1 MIEMKKF
8 TALTLMLLLLAGCTV
23 GPNYK
28 RPKTDVPG
36 AYRGLAPDQATPS
49 ESASLGDQKWWEVF
63 QDEQLQQLIRTAL
76 QQNYDVR
83 IAATRILEAQA
94 VLGITRADQ
103 LPTVTGGAS
112 TTSQRTPRSKV
123 IPPIESSP
131 SQVNLAFVWELD
143 FWGRYRRATEAAR
156 ANLLASQWARQE
168 VISTLVSN
176 VASAYLQLREL
187 DLELEI
193 SQRTLAS
200 REDSLK
206 LTKLLAD
213 HGATSMLDVRQAE
226 QLVFTAG
233 EQIPS
238 LERRIEQQENFI
250 STLLGKNPD
259 AVPRGRKLTEQ
270 PHAPQVPA
278 GLTSALLERRPDIRQ
293 AEQQLVAFNA
303 RIGIAKAAYFP
314 QIALTANGGY
324 QSSALG
330 SLFTGPAG
338 LWSFGG
344 SLAQPIFE
352 GGRLRNN
359 VRLTEAQKEEAVL
372 FYQQTIQQA
381 FREVSDALIAYRKD
395 QEFRQQ
401 QEQLTGSAEDAAHL
415 SDIRYK
421 GGATS
426 YLEVLTNQTNYFSAE
441 LNLAQA
447 RLNEL
452 LALVQL
458 YKALGGGWQE

>member
-1 MIEMKKF
+1 MKIF
-8 TALTLMLLLLAGCTV
+8 MALASILLLLAGCAV

-28 RPKTDVPG
+28 RPATDVPT
-36 AYRGLAPDQATPS
+36 AYRGLPPDQTAQS

-83 IAATRILEAQA
+83 IAATRILEAEA

-103 LPTVTGGAS
+103 LPTVAGGAS
-112 TTSQRTPRSKV
+112 TANQRTPRSRV

-131 SQVNLAFVWELD
+131 SQVSLSFVWELD

-176 VASAYLQLREL
+176 VAAAYFQLREL

-206 LTKLLAD
+206 LIKLLAD
-213 HGATSMLDVRQAE
+213 HGATSLLDVRQAE
-226 QLVFTAG
+226 QLVFTAA
-233 EQIPS
+233 EQVPS

-250 STLLGKNPD
+250 STLLGKNPE
-259 AVPRGRKLTEQ
+259 AVARGRKLTEQ
-270 PHAPQVPA
+270 PHAPQVPG

-303 RIGIAKAAYFP
+303 RIGVAKAAYFP
-314 QIALTANGGY
+314 QIALTANAGY
-324 QSSALG
+324 QSSALTT
-330 SLFTGPAG
+330 LFTGPAG
-338 LWSFGG
+338 LWNFGG
-344 SLAQPIFE
+344 SLVQPIFE

-359 VRLTEAQKEEAVL
+359 VRLTEAQKEESVL

-381 FREVSDALIAYRKD
+381 FRQVSDALIAYRKD
-395 QEFRQQ
+395 QEFRQK
-401 QEQLTGSAEDAAHL
+401 QEQLTESAQDAAHL

-452 LALVQL
+452 LSLVQL
-458 YKALGGGWQE
+458 YKALGGGWEQ